1 MSRLAEFIRR
11 PPFAERLGI
20 GLLLVVLLCLVLGV
34 AGHDWAGV
42 VLAIGYRLVLVVL
55 GLVALVFLARA
66 VFGRPDS
73 ARRR

>member
-20 GLLLVVLLCLVLGV
+20 GLLLLALLCLVLGV
-34 AGHDWAGV
+34 AGHGWASV
-42 VLAIGYRLVLVVL
+42 ALVIGYRLVLVLL

-66 VFGRPDS
+66 LFGRRDR
-73 ARRR
+73 ADQR